1 MQATPTDFNDDGL
14 EPGQPRVGTL
24 PPAAHAS
31 DASFGPPQF
40 GFHIVATRALSMA
53 LQMDP
58 FPKLLTACAPPGYG
72 KTVMLS
78 SLFDAWTARGDT
90 GLWLTLDDRDR
101 DLSALLDRLGAA
113 IEQAG
118 IPGLAQARA
127 ASARFPDR
135 GATADALLRLLVE
148 QARPTVLFI
157 DNLGFCRDPAL
168 GSVLHRLDFGT
179 PPQLRLV
186 LSSTHEIP
194 LDLARAKLEVG
205 ALELRASHLSF
216 DRDSTCEL
224 LRHAGIDH
232 RSARQ
237 LDRIVAHTEGWPA
250 AIRLLQVLLRGGV
263 EASAGPAG
271 AGADIDQ
278 VLGRFGGDHRDIA
291 GVLTR
296 RVLVG
301 FPPGLVEFMVE
312 TAQVREF
319 NADLA
324 VEMTGRP
331 EAREWL
337 HQLVEGNVLI
347 FPLDRS
353 RRWFRFHTLLREFLL
368 AEGAQTL
375 APARRRALLDRAAG
389 WHLRQGDTTSA
400 ISIALEAGS
409 TALAQELLDRIAH
422 DVVGNQGRMSQLI
435 QWVDKLLAAGIAP
448 SPEVH
453 TWFVWA
459 LSDSLQYERARQ
471 ALDDLDRR
479 AETDAAF
486 QNISGGVQQRI
497 LFTRMLVNVW
507 LDRLDSAREQA
518 DSWLARDANAD
529 ALKVATV
536 TSIAGIADIDRGTLS
551 AARARMQLAEA
562 AIGRADSAYGLAW
575 VGILRACVDI
585 GQARPTAAS
594 DLLVATRERA
604 GRVIGSDAS
613 VLLTLD
619 FVHARALLDQGRGD
633 AARKLAESSLHR
645 AMHHGILAT
654 LEEGLAAC
662 LAFWKGGEYEAGG
675 ITADLL
681 DRVAHCY
688 PARGLRLLGAS
699 KIRRLLQ
706 LGRLSEA
713 QSLSEGIGL
722 TAPVHRTDGDT
733 RMRERGDWLLA
744 RLELEAAQHNSGEL
758 ALQIED
764 SIKAA
769 RADQRHRDAVE
780 LLLLSAGVHQR
791 RGQLHS
797 AVRQLSAAIVLA
809 APGNLIHP
817 FNTRCQLITRLLS
830 EDEAR
835 TIGLA
840 GAAELA
846 FFERLRAFAIDPT
859 ALPADRGAG
868 RADELTPREIELLDL
883 LDQGLTNEQVA
894 GRLHLSVSTVK
905 WHLHNLYA
913 KLGVRSRS
921 AALARARSLK
931 LIGRS

>member
-1 MQATPTDFNDDGL
+1 MPVNATDFSRDG
-14 EPGQPRVGTL
+14 
-24 PPAAHAS
+24 
-31 DASFGPPQF
+31 FGPPQF
-40 GFHIVATRALSMA
+40 GFHVVPTRALSMA

-58 FPKLLTACAPPGYG
+58 FPKVLTACAPPGYG

-78 SLFDAWTARGDT
+78 SLFDELTARGNT

-113 IEQAG
+113 MQQAG
-118 IPGLAQARA
+118 IAGVAQARA

-135 GATADALLRLLVE
+135 GAAADALLRLLVE
-148 QARPTVLFI
+148 PARPTILFI
-157 DNLGFCRDPAL
+157 DNLGFCHDPAL
-168 GSVLHRLDFGT
+168 GSVLHRLVFGT
-179 PPQLRLV
+179 PAQLRLV

-194 LDLARAKLEVG
+194 LDLARAKLEAG

-216 DRDSTCEL
+216 DRGSTAEL
-224 LRHAGIDH
+224 LRHAGIAH
-232 RSARQ
+232 GGARQ
-237 LDRIVAHTEGWPA
+237 LDRIVAQTEGWPA

-263 EASAGPAG
+263 DASGEPASAA
-271 AGADIDQ
+271 ADIDQ

-291 GVLTR
+291 SVLTR

-301 FPPGLVEFMVE
+301 FPPDLVDFMVE
-312 TAQVREF
+312 IALVREF

-324 VEMTGRP
+324 AEMTGRP
-331 EAREWL
+331 EARQWL
-337 HQLVEGNVLI
+337 HQLVESNVLI

-368 AEGAQTL
+368 AEGEQTL
-375 APARRRALLDRAAG
+375 APARRNALLDRAAR
-389 WHLRQGDTTSA
+389 WHLGQGDTTSA

-422 DVVGNQGRMSQLI
+422 VVVGHHGRMSQLI

-479 AETDAAF
+479 AATDAAF

-507 LDRLDSAREQA
+507 LDRLDSAHEQA
-518 DSWLARDANAD
+518 DVWLARDANAD

-536 TSIAGIADIDRGTLS
+536 TSIAGIVDIDRGTLS

-562 AIGRADSAYGLAW
+562 AISRADSAYGLAW

-585 GQARPTAAS
+585 GQARPNAAS

-604 GRVIGSDAS
+604 GCVIGPDAS

-633 AARKLAESSLHR
+633 AARKLAEASLQR
-645 AMHHGILAT
+645 AMHHGILTT

-662 LAFWKGGEYEAGG
+662 VAFWKGGEDEAGG

-688 PARGLRLLGAS
+688 PARGLLLLGAS

-706 LGRLSEA
+706 LGRLAEA
-713 QSLSEGIGL
+713 RSLSERIGL
-722 TAPVHRTDGDT
+722 AAPERRAAGAE

-744 RLELEAAQHNSGEL
+744 RLELEAAQHCSSEL
-758 ALQIED
+758 ALQIEA

-769 RADQRHRDAVE
+769 RIDQRHRDAVE

-791 RGQLHS
+791 KGQVHA

-817 FNTRCQLITRLLS
+817 FNTRSQLIARLLS

-835 TIGLA
+835 TIGLT

-846 FFERLRAFAIDPT
+846 FFERLRTFASAPT
-859 ALPADRGAG
+859 AMAPDRGVG
-868 RADELTPREIELLDL
+868 RADEPTPREIELLDL
-883 LDQGLTNEQVA
+883 LDQGLNNEQVA
-894 GRLHLSVSTVK
+894 GRLHLSVATVK
-905 WHLHNLYA
+905 WHLHKLYA

-931 LIGRS
+931 LIGRA